1 MKSFF
6 SADVIVI
13 GGGHAGI
20 EAAYVAAKGGAKTIL
35 ITINLDTIGETPC
48 NPSIG
53 GPGKSQI
60 VREIDALGGLMP
72 KVSDMCAIQRRMIN
86 TKGGPAVHS
95 LRFQVD
101 RDKYRKTMKN
111 TLEKVKNL
119 YIKQGKVSDLLVEGN
134 GIVGVKLNT
143 GAEFYAENVIITA
156 GTFLKG
162 KIHIGDFSQKAGRYG
177 EPGSFSLAKA
187 ISKLGISLNRLKT
200 GTTPRLDSKTIDFS
214 SLREQPSENIIH
226 GFSLWKTPN
235 WLSGRSCYVT
245 RTNEEIHRIIEK
257 NIDRSPLFSGK
268 IKGIGPRY
276 CPSIEDK
283 VFRFE
288 KDSHK
293 IFLEPEGLFTDEIY
307 MQGFSTS
314 LPEDIQHKII
324 RLIPGLENVH
334 IYKPGYAVEYDCID
348 SRELKKTLEH
358 ASIKGLYFAGQVNGT
373 SGYEEAAGQGL
384 IAGINALMKV
394 QKRKEFILDRT
405 RSYIGTLI
413 DDLTLK
419 GTNEPYRM
427 FTSRMDYRMM
437 VRQDNAHLRL
447 CEKAYEAGVIS
458 QDQYKEYKERTFRIS
473 KTLKYMEKN
482 IKKGK
487 TLKQLLKTPGKKLED
502 IIKIKDF
509 DLDDNDI
516 ITVESEIKY
525 EGYILKLKKDQEL
538 NKKWREVRLPEDI
551 DYMDINHISIE
562 ARQKLIKA
570 RPDTIGDIERIPGI
584 NSSDITGI
592 IIYLRKNGHKDI
604 N

>member
-1 MKSFF
+1 MNEFK
-6 SADVIVI
+6 ADIIVI

-20 EAAYVAAKGGAKTIL
+20 EAAYIAAKGGARTFL
-35 ITINLDTIGETPC
+35 VTINLDTIGETPC

-72 KVSDMCAIQRRMIN
+72 GVSDLCAIQTRMIN

-101 RDKYRKTMKN
+101 REKYRKTMKHE
-111 TLEKVKNL
+111 LEILPNL
-119 YIKQGKVSDLLVEGN
+119 FLKQGKVSNLLFDGKKIM
-134 GIVGVKLNT
+134 GIETNT
-143 GAEFYAENVIITA
+143 GAKFLADNVIIAA
-156 GTFLKG
+156 GTFLKA

-177 EPGSFSLAKA
+177 EPGSFSLAG
-187 ISKLGISLNRLKT
+187 SMEEPGIPMIRLKT
-200 GTTPRLDSKTIDFS
+200 GTTPRLDGKTIDFS
-214 SLREQPSENIIH
+214 RLREQPSEKLRY
-226 GFSLWKTPN
+226 GFSLWHEPQ
-235 WLSGRSCYVT
+235 WLSQRSCFIT
-245 RTNEEIHRIIEK
+245 GTNEKIHEIIEK
-257 NIDRSPLFSGK
+257 NIDRSPLFAGK

-283 VFRFE
+283 VFRFD

-293 IFLEPEGLFTDEIY
+293 IFLEPEGLFTDEFY

-314 LPEDIQHKII
+314 LPEDIQHEII
-324 RLIPGLENVH
+324 RLIPGLEQVH

-348 SRELKKTLEH
+348 SRILQKTLE
-358 ASIKGLYFAGQVNGT
+358 SRDIKGLFFAGQVNGT

-394 QKRKEFILDRT
+394 QKREPFILDRT

-419 GTNEPYRM
+419 GTEEPYRM
-427 FTSRMDYRMM
+427 FTSRMDFRMM

-447 CEKAYEAGVIS
+447 CEKAKEYDLITRE
-458 QDQYKEYKERTFRIS
+458 QYKEFKDRQQRVEKTFGYLEN
-473 KTLKYMEKN
+473 TM
-482 IKKGK
+482 KKGK
-487 TLKQLLKTPGKKLED
+487 SLKQILRTPGISLGELID
-502 IIKIKDF
+502 IKESG
-509 DLDDNDI
+509 LDENDI

-525 EGYILKLKKDQEL
+525 EGYIEKLKKDQEL
-538 NKKWREVRLPEDI
+538 NRRWREVKLPEDI
-551 DYMDINHISIE
+551 DYMSITHISIE
-562 ARQKLIKA
+562 ARQKLTKA
-570 RPDTIGDIERIPGI
+570 RPERVGDMEKIPGI
-584 NSSDITGI
+584 NTSDITGV
-592 IIYLRKNGHKDI
+592 IIYLRKNENKGI